1 MKTIDYIIVGL
12 GIAGICIC
20 EQFQKHG
27 KSFVVVDNGEK
38 GATANSGG
46 VFNPTV
52 LKRFTAAWNASVFF
66 PVAVNFYR
74 QLSAKLNETVFD
86 ETPIHRI
93 FKTAEQQN
101 NWTVASD
108 KKELQHFLSS
118 EFLKNENPSI
128 AAPLGFGE
136 VLGTAQINS
145 EVLLDAYK
153 NLLMAN
159 EILLSEDFQYEEVQ
173 QLQNGVVYKNISAK
187 KIVFCEGAK
196 VIENP
201 FFQKKCNYRQ
211 QR

>member
-93 FKTAEQQN
+93 FKTAEQ
-101 NWTVASD
+101 
-108 KKELQHFLSS
+108 
-118 EFLKNENPSI
+118 
-128 AAPLGFGE
+128 
-136 VLGTAQINS
+136 
-145 EVLLDAYK
+145 
-153 NLLMAN
+153 
-159 EILLSEDFQYEEVQ
+159 
-173 QLQNGVVYKNISAK
+173 
-187 KIVFCEGAK
+187 
-196 VIENP
+196 
-201 FFQKKCNYRQ
+201 
-211 QR
+211 